1 MSESPYI
8 HNVNTQNFQSVVL
21 DNSMTVPVL
30 VDFWADWCQPCQT
43 LMPMLA
49 KLAEE
54 YGGKFI
60 LAKVNSDDEQELA
73 GHFGVKSLPTMKLFV
88 GGQVVAEKVGVVPEP
103 EIRAFIDQYV
113 TSDSA
118 SLMLSANTAFK
129 QGDMDEGLALMNQAL
144 ALDPTNAD
152 LKINMATVVMS
163 QGDKDSALALLDSLS
178 DDDKKKDE
186 AVKLL
191 ATINLSAQLEGI
203 PSLEEIESDLSK
215 DPNNLLALLNK
226 STHLSA
232 QGDHESAMECLLT
245 IFKIDQQF
253 EDGAA
258 RKGLFVL
265 FDMLGGENAA
275 VQKYRRKLFT
285 LLH

>member
-8 HNVNTQNFQSVVL
+8 HNVNAQNFQSVVL
-21 DNSMTVPVL
+21 ENSLNVPVL
-30 VDFWADWCQPCQT
+30 VDFWADWCEPCKT

-60 LAKVNSDDEQELA
+60 LAKVNSDEEQELA
-73 GHFGVKSLPTMKLFV
+73 GHFGIKSLPTLKLFV
-88 GGQVVAEKVGVVPEP
+88 GGQIVGEKMGVLPES
-103 EIRAFIDQYV
+103 EIRAFIDQHI
-113 TSDSA
+113 TSESDN
-118 SLMLSANTAFK
+118 LMHAANTAFE
-129 QGDMDEGLALMNQAL
+129 QGNAEEGLALMNQAL

-152 LKINMATVVMS
+152 LKISMATVVMS

-178 DDDKKKDE
+178 EDDKKREE

-191 ATINLSAQLEGI
+191 AAINLSAQLEGI
-203 PSLEEIESDLSK
+203 PSMEDIESDLSK
-215 DPNNLLALLNK
+215 DPKNLAALVNK

-232 QGDHESAMECLLT
+232 QGEHESAMECLLDT
-245 IFKIDQQF
+245 FIIDPQF
-253 EDGAA
+253 QDGAA
-258 RKGLFVL
+258 RKGLFAL
-265 FDMLGGENAA
+265 FDLLGGEHPA

>member
-8 HNVNTQNFQSVVL
+8 HNVNAQNFQSIVL
-21 DNSMTVPVL
+21 ENSLRVPVL

-54 YGGKFI
+54 YDGKFI
-60 LAKVNSDDEQELA
+60 LAKVNSDEEKELA
-73 GHFGVKSLPTMKLFV
+73 GHFGIKSLPTMKLFV
-88 GGQVVAEKVGVVPEP
+88 DGKIVGEKMGVLPES

-113 TSDSA
+113 TSESDN
-118 SLMLSANTAFK
+118 LMQAANAAFE
-129 QGDMDEGLALMNQAL
+129 QGNLEEGLAMMNQAL
-144 ALDPTNAD
+144 SLDPTNAD
-152 LKINMATVVMS
+152 LKINMASVVMS
-163 QGDKDSALALLDSLS
+163 QGDKDSALALLNTLS

-191 ATINLSAQLEGI
+191 ATINLSSQLEGI
-203 PSLEEIESDLSK
+203 PTMEDIESDLSK
-215 DPNNLLALLNK
+215 NPKDLVALLNK

-232 QGDHESAMECLLT
+232 QGNHHLAMDCLL
-245 IFKIDQQF
+245 IMIQNDQKFQ
-253 EDGAA
+253 DGAA
-258 RKGLFVL
+258 SKALFIL
-265 FDMLGGENAA
+265 FDMLGGEHPA

>member
-8 HNVNTQNFQSVVL
+8 HNVNAQNFQSIVL
-21 DNSMTVPVL
+21 ENSLKVPVL

-60 LAKVNSDDEQELA
+60 LAKVNSDEEQELA
-73 GHFGVKSLPTMKLFV
+73 GHFGIKSLPTMKLFV
-88 GGQVVAEKVGVVPEP
+88 DGKIVGEKMGVLPES
-103 EIRAFIDQYV
+103 EIRAFIDQYI
-113 TSDSA
+113 TNESDN
-118 SLMLSANTAFK
+118 LMNAANAAFE
-129 QGDMDEGLALMNQAL
+129 QGNTEEGLAMLNQAL

-152 LKINMATVVMS
+152 LKISMASVVLS

-178 DDDKKKDE
+178 EDDKKKQE

-191 ATINLSAQLEGI
+191 ATINLSGQLEGI
-203 PSLEEIESDLSK
+203 PSLEDIESDLAK
-215 DPNNLLALLNK
+215 DPKNLAALLHK

-232 QGDHESAMECLLT
+232 QGDHQSAMDCLLT
-245 IFKIDQQF
+245 VVQTDLQF
-253 EDGAA
+253 QDGAA

-265 FDMLGGENAA
+265 FDMLGGEHPA
-275 VQKYRRKLFT
+275 VQKCRRKLFT